1 MAGLQDFRKQHP
13 EYNDMSDSALADSL
27 YAKFYSDMP
36 RDKFNEKMGVSVSA
50 KTGNEPS
57 IWGNL
62 GTAFSQGLTL
72 GTEDEIRAAVEAAK
86 GGSYSDTMKA
96 LSQQRAEFNRQHP
109 WLASGATA
117 LGSAAPI
124 VGSLFADVPTA
135 GAATGATAARTAA
148 LLREIAAARGGT
160 EALGKGMLMGGAAGA
175 AGAEPGEREKGAAI
189 GAMIPVGLT
198 AVAPVIRAGGEVGRS
213 LSNWVQELKNPE
225 LKAQRL
231 MAETVGPN
239 AAQLARTLQNYN
251 PAETVANIPTTAAQA
266 SGNLDLAGL
275 ELASRTGAA
284 PQWGQFERARNQAL
298 YDALKKSTSTGNDLF
313 YLENQ
318 RNLNTSPARIEALA
332 EAQQFPGS
340 RMVAGERGTQAVPEY
355 AAPVLDA
362 LSQVR
367 SGESGRTSAVQS
379 VVNHVYGEI
388 MRPGQPI
395 SAAQLYGLRKELADK
410 LEKPLAMS
418 DELGASVK
426 ASAAMTK
433 KIIQGIDNALD
444 NASNGK
450 FSKYLEDYQEASRP
464 VDSARAEQNILQS
477 FENAPLVGGAPEITA
492 HKLARAIEQYGSNE
506 YGPTLSSSA
515 QQKLADLLAYQ
526 RQAEDV
532 TRSLKKGGT
541 MGGGSQTAMSM
552 AATAAEK
559 VGKDI
564 LGSTTGGVG
573 TAILKNIE
581 ASKDSALKD
590 EMRRLLQ
597 DPSAAAEGIRAAL
610 QRNAKPT
617 AEQLAK
623 IANTYPGVKSAIA
636 SMQVPFVGKRDQN
649 QE

>member
-1 MAGLQDFRKQHP
+1 MATPSK
-13 EYNDMSDSALADSL
+13 
-27 YAKFYSDMP
+27 
-36 RDKFNEKMGVSVSA
+36 NEWDVVSVD
-50 KTGNEPS
+50 EQPS
-57 IWGNL
+57 MLGNL

-72 GTEDEIRAAVEAAK
+72 GTEDEIRAAMAAAQ
-86 GGSYSDTMKA
+86 GGSYSDTMRA
-96 LSQQRAEFNRQHP
+96 LSQQRAAFNKQHP

-124 VGSLFADVPTA
+124 VASLFADVPTGG
-135 GAATGATAARTAA
+135 GATIGTAARTAA

-175 AGAEPGEREKGAAI
+175 AGAEPGEREQGALT
-189 GAMIPVGLT
+189 GAMIPLGLT
-198 AVAPVIRAGGEVGRS
+198 AAAPIVAPVVKPVANAGRAVYQAGR
-213 LSNWVQELKNPE
+213 EFFNPE

-231 MAETVGPN
+231 LTEALGSK
-239 AAQLARTLQNYN
+239 AGQLATQLRNFN
-251 PAETVANIPTTAAQA
+251 PSQTVADIPTTAAQA
-266 SGNLDLAGL
+266 TGDLDLAGL

-298 YDALKKSTSTGNDLF
+298 YNALKNSTSTGDFLRDL
-313 YLENQ
+313 ESA
-318 RNLNTSPARIEALA
+318 RERTTSPLRFEALS

-362 LSQVR
+362 LTAVR

-395 SAAQLYGLRKELADK
+395 SAAQLYGLRKELAEK
-410 LEKPLAMS
+410 LDRPLAMS
-418 DELGASVK
+418 DELGAAAK

-433 KIIQGIDNALD
+433 KIIQGIDDALD

-450 FSKYLEDYQEASRP
+450 FSQYLDEYHKASKP

-477 FENAPLVGGAPEITA
+477 FENAPLIGGTPEITA
-492 HKLARAIEQYGSNE
+492 HKLNRAIEQYGTNE

-541 MGGGSQTAMSM
+541 MGGGSQTAMSV
-552 AATAAEK
+552 AATTAGK
-559 VGKDI
+559 VGKSI
-564 LGSTTGGVG
+564 LDSTPGGIG
-573 TAILKNIE
+573 TTILKDIE

-597 DPSAAAEGIRAAL
+597 DPSAAAEAIRAAL

-617 AEQLAK
+617 AEQLAR
-623 IANTYPGVKSAIA
+623 IANTYPGVKA
-636 SMQVPFVGKRDQN
+636 SILASQVPVFFPSKPFSNANEWDVIQ
-649 QE
+649 